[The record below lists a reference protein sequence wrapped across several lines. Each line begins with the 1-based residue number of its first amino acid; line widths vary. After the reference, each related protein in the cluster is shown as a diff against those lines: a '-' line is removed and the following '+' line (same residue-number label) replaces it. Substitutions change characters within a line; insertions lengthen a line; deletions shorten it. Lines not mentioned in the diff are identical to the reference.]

1 MLEVIKLTLSSIVQ
15 VISFTYVVHS
25 LSERKTNYKNKKNII
40 TLMILVISLII
51 LWKYSYNAYKPII
64 AYGLI
69 TFGYKF
75 MLNITYQQSSI
86 INFINIFLHAIS
98 ELIITAIIIGVL
110 QINPT
115 IIEKY
120 LSGTPILGIIAFFV
134 VVAMVK
140 LFGKHLIKI
149 TKLLEKELVFN
160 VVYLTGII
168 GVSLFLSLN
177 IHKWNNDSEFII
189 SVITIILF
197 IILILFLLREKIK
210 ESKASKKFDELFEQS
225 ETIKTLL
232 NRYKKYNHENKNQLI
247 VIRENSKG
255 NKKVIEYIDSILN
268 ENMGHE
274 DKWINEL
281 SYITDPG
288 ISGFLSVKINEMID
302 NGIKVSL
309 IISPK
314 VKKYKFEKIKSK
326 EYKEICRILGVYLDN
341 AHEASSGTKK
351 KEVTIEILI
360 DDNRLLII
368 ISNSFKGKIELD
380 KLDKEGYT
388 TKGKNHGVGLSLVS
402 DIIKSNNHL
411 EQKRE
416 IIKDY
421 YFQYLYIKN

>member
-1 MLEVIKLTLSSIVQ
+1 MLEVISLITSCILQTISCAYVVGNLMNKKAILKSKSNILILIIVTMLFYSFMSIDMGISKPLLIYLIVIVAFKYFYDISFNDSVIVNFISMILNCIGEVIVTLSVVLFKTPQHVIDKYLVNTPISNIMVFICIVIILKLFRKQLLWIKSIMEKEK
-15 VISFTYVVHS
+15 IAYIFYGI
-25 LSERKTNYKNKKNII
+25 LALGIA
-40 TLMILVISLII
+40 LVIRRNYYWTFNKDFII
-51 LWKYSYNAYKPII
+51 NTTII
-64 AYGLI
+64 VIFA
-69 TFGYKF
+69 
-75 MLNITYQQSSI
+75 SI
-86 INFINIFLHAIS
+86 II
-98 ELIITAIIIGVL
+98 
-110 QINPT
+110 
-115 IIEKY
+115 
-120 LSGTPILGIIAFFV
+120 
-134 VVAMVK
+134 
-140 LFGKHLIKI
+140 
-149 TKLLEKELVFN
+149 
-160 VVYLTGII
+160 
-168 GVSLFLSLN
+168 SLFLE
-177 IHKWNNDSEFII
+177 KYKTKKKTEEFNNMY
-189 SVITIILF
+189 
-197 IILILFLLREKIK
+197 
-210 ESKASKKFDELFEQS
+210 EQVQS
-225 ETIKTLL
+225 IKTLL

-255 NKKVIEYIDSILN
+255 NKKVTEYIDSILN
-268 ENMGHE
+268 ESMGHE
-274 DKWINEL
+274 DKWISEL

-314 VKKYKFEKIKSK
+314 VKNYKFEKINSK
-326 EYKEICRILGVYLDN
+326 EYKEVCRVLGVYLDN

-368 ISNSFKGKIELD
+368 ISNSYKGKIELD

>member
-1 MLEVIKLTLSSIVQ
+1 MLEVISLITSCILQTISCAYVVGNLMNKKAILKSKSNILILIIVTMLFYSFMSIDMGISKPLLIYLIVIVAFKYFYDISFNDSVIVNFISMILNCIGEVIVTLSVVLFKTPQHVIDKYLVNTPISNIMVFICIVIILKLFRKQLLWIKSIMEKEK
-15 VISFTYVVHS
+15 IAYIFYGI
-25 LSERKTNYKNKKNII
+25 LALGIA
-40 TLMILVISLII
+40 LVIRRNYYWTFNKDFII
-51 LWKYSYNAYKPII
+51 NTTII
-64 AYGLI
+64 VI
-69 TFGYKF
+69 FV
-75 MLNITYQQSSI
+75 SI
-86 INFINIFLHAIS
+86 II
-98 ELIITAIIIGVL
+98 
-110 QINPT
+110 
-115 IIEKY
+115 
-120 LSGTPILGIIAFFV
+120 
-134 VVAMVK
+134 
-140 LFGKHLIKI
+140 
-149 TKLLEKELVFN
+149 
-160 VVYLTGII
+160 
-168 GVSLFLSLN
+168 SLFLE
-177 IHKWNNDSEFII
+177 KYKTKKKTEEFNNMY
-189 SVITIILF
+189 
-197 IILILFLLREKIK
+197 
-210 ESKASKKFDELFEQS
+210 EQVQS
-225 ETIKTLL
+225 IKTLL

-255 NKKVIEYIDSILN
+255 NKKVTEYIDSILN
-268 ENMGHE
+268 ESMGHE
-274 DKWINEL
+274 DKWISEL

-314 VKKYKFEKIKSK
+314 VKNYKFEKINSK
-326 EYKEICRILGVYLDN
+326 EYKEVCRVLGVYLDN

-368 ISNSFKGKIELD
+368 ISNSYKGKIELD